1 MISLVSVVQGL
12 VYINIKEQLFFS
24 FVLSLCCNSAMKEKW
39 WSSWLLKL
47 DSVDQVVQWLAKSSG
62 FRSSLEN
69 ANNSAQ
75 SLFLR
80 LWSCCAIREMKRWQ
94 WEEQRSGIRFIT
106 GADCSALVFR
116 GELQEERWAWGGH
129 AKGGPDSNSF
139 SLKIWSEGFRTYS
152 LFILSHL
159 SGLQR

>member
-1 MISLVSVVQGL
+1 MNNYYCYCYYSLL
-12 VYINIKEQLFFS
+12 LQL
-24 FVLSLCCNSAMKEKW
+24 CNERKIMKFANFEIW
-39 WSSWLLKL
+39 ICRSGGA
-47 DSVDQVVQWLAKSSG
+47 VSSG
-62 FRSSLEN
+62 FRSFLEN

-75 SLFLR
+75 YLFLR

-106 GADCSALVFR
+106 G
-116 GELQEERWAWGGH
+116 GWLQCPRFQWGITGREVGMGGWGH
-129 AKGGPDSNSF
+129 ARGGPDANSF
-139 SLKIWSEGFRTYS
+139 CLKSWSEGFRTYFSFSRKS